1 MDTKAISK
9 AAKKLAVAEAR
20 LVRVVENK
28 EVALAK
34 AAAKYATKIENVQKA
49 VSDLKAALTALVAT
63 A

>member
-9 AAKKLAVAEAR
+9 AAKKLNVAEAR

-28 EVALAK
+28 NAYLEKAGLKYTKKVADAGQ
-34 AAAKYATKIENVQKA
+34 AVQVA
-49 VSDLKAALTALVAT
+49 KAALTSLVSA